1 MLTNLNN
8 INILQALSS
17 GLPLFIMEYYP
28 SIKPGVVVAPVEEN
42 NSLLTPI
49 MMSAQRGYVQSQIEV
64 SNGKNQQILTFEQ
77 YNASFTDYYN
87 SIISQFVN
95 SNIKIQ
101 LSHIGVETLY
111 RNYKYISEF
120 YTVGG
125 LVNITESSEYVKL
138 EVDTNKVTIIRG
150 IPELAV
156 FGVSYRTFCNSIVRM
171 FPEMDNSLSLAGSLY
186 AYAEYLKLFNKE
198 DITFSDYPLI
208 AGMDLNTIS
217 NQIGMITQGIDENV
231 IRAAIR
237 DQNDSPMLQ
246 NYIKFMVNNNIP
258 SKVAINLL
266 AYHPAIRDIAINGVR
281 GALTL
286 PTDKELSLPVI
297 LTIKGNSSSAT
308 LGGLF

>member
-49 MMSAQRGYVQSQIEV
+49 MMSAQRGYVQSPVEV

>member
-49 MMSAQRGYVQSQIEV
+49 MMSAQRGYVQSPIEV

-208 AGMDLNTIS
+208 AGMDLTTIS
-217 NQIGMITQGIDENV
+217 NQIGMITQGIDENI

>member
-8 INILQALSS
+8 INILQALSN

-28 SIKPGVVVAPVEEN
+28 SIKPGVVVSPVEEN

-49 MMSAQRGYVQSQIEV
+49 MMSAQRGYVQSPIEV

-208 AGMDLNTIS
+208 AGMDLTTIS
-217 NQIGMITQGIDENV
+217 NQIGMITQGIDENI

-281 GALTL
+281 GALAL

-297 LTIKGNSSSAT
+297 LTIKGNNSSAT

>member
-42 NSLLTPI
+42 NALLTPI
-49 MMSAQRGYVQSQIEV
+49 MMSAQRGYVQSPVEV
-64 SNGKNQQILTFEQ
+64 SNGKNQQTLTFEQ

-120 YTVGG
+120 YIVGG

-208 AGMDLNTIS
+208 AGMDLTTIS
-217 NQIGMITQGIDENV
+217 NQIGMITQGIDENI

-281 GALTL
+281 GALAL

>member
-49 MMSAQRGYVQSQIEV
+49 MMSAQRGYVQSPVEV

-208 AGMDLNTIS
+208 AGMDLTTIS
-217 NQIGMITQGIDENV
+217 NQIGMITQGIDENI

-281 GALTL
+281 GALAL

>member
-28 SIKPGVVVAPVEEN
+28 SIKPGVVIAPVEEN
-42 NSLLTPI
+42 NELLTPI
-49 MMSAQRGYVQSQIEV
+49 MMSAQRGYVQSTIEV

-217 NQIGMITQGIDENV
+217 QQIGMITQGIDENV

>member
-42 NSLLTPI
+42 NALLTPI
-49 MMSAQRGYVQSQIEV
+49 MMSAQRGYVQSPIEV

-208 AGMDLNTIS
+208 AGMDLTTIS
-217 NQIGMITQGIDENV
+217 NQIGMITQGIDENI

-281 GALTL
+281 GALAL

>member
-49 MMSAQRGYVQSQIEV
+49 MMSAQRGYVQSPIEV
-64 SNGKNQQILTFEQ
+64 SNGKNQQLLTFEQ

>member
-8 INILQALSS
+8 INILQALSN

-49 MMSAQRGYVQSQIEV
+49 MMSAQRGYVQSPVEV

-208 AGMDLNTIS
+208 AGMDLTTIS
-217 NQIGMITQGIDENV
+217 NQIGMITQGIDENI

-281 GALTL
+281 GALAL

>member
-42 NSLLTPI
+42 NALLTPI
-49 MMSAQRGYVQSQIEV
+49 MMSAQRGYVQSPVEV

-208 AGMDLNTIS
+208 AGMDLTTIS
-217 NQIGMITQGIDENV
+217 NQIGMITQGIDENI

-281 GALTL
+281 GALAL

>member
-49 MMSAQRGYVQSQIEV
+49 MMSAQRGYVQSPIEV

-217 NQIGMITQGIDENV
+217 NQIGMITQGIDENI

-281 GALTL
+281 GALAL

>member
-28 SIKPGVVVAPVEEN
+28 SIKPGVVVAPIEEN

-49 MMSAQRGYVQSQIEV
+49 MMSAQRGYVQSPIEV

-208 AGMDLNTIS
+208 AGMDLTTIS
-217 NQIGMITQGIDENV
+217 NQIGMITQGIDENI

-281 GALTL
+281 GALAL

>member
-28 SIKPGVVVAPVEEN
+28 SIKPGVVIAPVEEN

-49 MMSAQRGYVQSQIEV
+49 MMSAQRGYVQSPIEV

-208 AGMDLNTIS
+208 AGMDLTTIS
-217 NQIGMITQGIDENV
+217 NQIGMITQGIDENI

>member
-1 MLTNLNN
+1 M
-8 INILQALSS
+8 
-17 GLPLFIMEYYP
+17 
-28 SIKPGVVVAPVEEN
+28 
-42 NSLLTPI
+42 
-49 MMSAQRGYVQSQIEV
+49 
-64 SNGKNQQILTFEQ
+64 
-77 YNASFTDYYN
+77 
-87 SIISQFVN
+87 
-95 SNIKIQ
+95 
-101 LSHIGVETLY
+101 SHIGVETLY

-208 AGMDLNTIS
+208 AGMDLTTIS
-217 NQIGMITQGIDENV
+217 NQIGMITQGIDENI

-281 GALTL
+281 GALAL

>member
-8 INILQALSS
+8 INILQALSN

-49 MMSAQRGYVQSQIEV
+49 MMSAQRGYVQSPIEV

-208 AGMDLNTIS
+208 AGMDLTTIS
-217 NQIGMITQGIDENV
+217 NQIGMITQGIDENI

-281 GALTL
+281 GALAL

>member
-8 INILQALSS
+8 INILQALTS

-49 MMSAQRGYVQSQIEV
+49 MMSAQRGYVQSPIEV

-217 NQIGMITQGIDENV
+217 NQIGMITQGIDENI

-297 LTIKGNSSSAT
+297 LTIKGNSSSVT

>member
-49 MMSAQRGYVQSQIEV
+49 MMSAQRGYVQSPIEV

-208 AGMDLNTIS
+208 AGMDLTTIS
-217 NQIGMITQGIDENV
+217 NQIGMITQGIDENI

-281 GALTL
+281 GALAL

>member
-28 SIKPGVVVAPVEEN
+28 SIKPGVVIAPVEEN
-42 NSLLTPI
+42 NALLTPI
-49 MMSAQRGYVQSQIEV
+49 MMSAQRGYVQSTIEV

-217 NQIGMITQGIDENV
+217 QQIGMITQGIDENV

>member
-28 SIKPGVVVAPVEEN
+28 SIKPGVVIAPVEEN

-49 MMSAQRGYVQSQIEV
+49 MMSAQRGYVQSPIEV

-208 AGMDLNTIS
+208 AGMDLTTIS
-217 NQIGMITQGIDENV
+217 NQIGMITQGIDENI

-281 GALTL
+281 GALAL

>member
-49 MMSAQRGYVQSQIEV
+49 MMSAQRGYVQSPIEV

-208 AGMDLNTIS
+208 AGMDLTTIS

>member
-28 SIKPGVVVAPVEEN
+28 SIKPGVVIAPVEEN

-49 MMSAQRGYVQSQIEV
+49 MMSAQRGYVQSPIEV

-208 AGMDLNTIS
+208 AGMDLTTIS

>member
-8 INILQALSS
+8 INILQALSN

-49 MMSAQRGYVQSQIEV
+49 MMSAQRGYVQSPIEV

-198 DITFSDYPLI
+198 DITFSDYTLI
-208 AGMDLNTIS
+208 AGMDLTTIS
-217 NQIGMITQGIDENV
+217 NQIGMITQGIDENI

-281 GALTL
+281 GALAL

>member
-49 MMSAQRGYVQSQIEV
+49 MMSAQRGYVQSPIEV

-77 YNASFTDYYN
+77 YSASFTDYYN

-156 FGVSYRTFCNSIVRM
+156 FGVSYRTFCNSIIRM

-208 AGMDLNTIS
+208 AGMDLTTIS

-281 GALTL
+281 GALAL